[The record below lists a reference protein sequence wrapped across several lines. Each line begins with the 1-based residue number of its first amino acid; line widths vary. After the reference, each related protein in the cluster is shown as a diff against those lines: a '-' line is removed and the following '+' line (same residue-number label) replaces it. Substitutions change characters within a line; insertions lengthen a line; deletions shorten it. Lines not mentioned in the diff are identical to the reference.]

1 MIYCYNRLW
10 KLLIDKGLTK
20 TQMRTMAGISTNIV
34 AKMGKGEPVSMD
46 TLAKITSVLNCGIGD
61 IIDIKNSDTTYY
73 PKVFDVFSGA
83 GGFSLGFEMAGCE
96 IIAAIEKDKWAADTY
111 QLNHKKTKM
120 LLGDI
125 ESFNDEYLKDNIFQP
140 DIIIGGP
147 PCQGF
152 SVCRKNAGDPKDPRN
167 SLFIEFV
174 RMAKIFSPKVMVM
187 ENVPN
192 IIKAKTQSGEKV
204 VDIIKSEF
212 EKLGYYV
219 YYDIL
224 SASDY
229 GVPQLRQRFVM
240 IASKQILDTPF
251 PPKKYYVEDNNQ
263 IVDNTLKKC
272 PTLWEAISDLPDI
285 EAREG
290 SEIMSYT
297 KNPQNE
303 YQRYCRC
310 NSNELHNHL
319 AMKHT
324 QRLIDRFAAMT
335 WGQSVS
341 DITDDKLKQRK
352 RNGNGAVSDKPY
364 DQNNRRMHPNK
375 ICHTITATFYGNF
388 VHPYK
393 NRNFTAREGARIQS
407 FPDNYIFT
415 GKPTV
420 VSKKLAMREGRT
432 NDTYLCQYS
441 QIGNAVP
448 PLMAKAI
455 ASNILTQ
462 VSFKER

>member
-1 MIYCYNRLW
+1 M
-10 KLLIDKGLTK
+10 G
-20 TQMRTMAGISTNIV
+20 NINLDDV
-34 AKMGKGEPVSMD
+34 AK
-46 TLAKITSVLNCGIGD
+46 
-61 IIDIKNSDTTYY
+61 

-83 GGFSLGFEMAGCE
+83 GGFSMGFEMAGCKV
-96 IIAAIEKDKWAADTY
+96 IGAIERDKWAAETFSY
-111 QLNHKKTKM
+111 NHEGATM

-125 ESFNDEYLKDNIFQP
+125 KDFDEKCIKETIKEEP

-152 SVCRKNAGDPKDPRN
+152 SICTKNAGDPKDPRN
-167 SLFIEFV
+167 TLFREFV
-174 RMAKIFSPKVMVM
+174 RMGEIYKPKVMVM

-192 IIKAKTQSGEKV
+192 IMKAKTGNGDQV
-204 VDIIKSEF
+204 VDIIKQELEF
-212 EKLGYYV
+212 LGYYT
-219 YYDIL
+219 YCKIL

-229 GVPQLRQRFVM
+229 GVPQMRQRFVL
-240 IASKQILDTPF
+240 IASQTELKRPF
-251 PPKKYYVEDNNQ
+251 PSPTHCVIDKSVEFSQVSLGDDEKKR
-263 IVDNTLKKC
+263 LKIC
-272 PTLWEAISDLPDI
+272 PTLWEAISDLPEI

-290 SEIMSYT
+290 AECMDYT
-297 KNPQNE
+297 QEARNE
-303 YQRYCRC
+303 YQKWCREK
-310 NSNELHNHL
+310 NDKLYNHL

-324 QRLIDRFAAMT
+324 KRLVERFSKMS

-341 DITDDKLKQRK
+341 DIKDDRLKQRK
-352 RNGNGAVSDKPY
+352 RNGNGEISNSPY
-364 DQNNRRMHPNK
+364 DQNNRRMNPNK

-407 FPDNYIFT
+407 FPDSYVFL

-420 VSKKLAMREGRT
+420 VSKKLLMKEGRLGEA
-432 NDTYLCQYS
+432 YLCQYS

-455 ASNILTQ
+455 ADNIISQIDFL
-462 VSFKER
+462 EG

>member
-1 MIYCYNRLW
+1 M
-10 KLLIDKGLTK
+10 
-20 TQMRTMAGISTNIV
+20 S
-34 AKMGKGEPVSMD
+34 
-46 TLAKITSVLNCGIGD
+46 KI
-61 IIDIKNSDTTYY
+61 
-73 PKVFDVFSGA
+73 KVFDVFSGA
-83 GGFSLGFEMAGCE
+83 GGFSCGFEMAGCE
-96 IIAAIEKDKWAADTY
+96 VIGAIEHDKWAADTFKY
-111 QLNHKKTKM
+111 NHPHAKM

-125 ESFNDEYLKDNIFQP
+125 ETFSTETLKEQIEQP

-152 SVCRKNAGDPKDPRN
+152 SICVKNAGDPKDPRN
-167 SLFIEFV
+167 SLFVEFI

-192 IIKAKTQSGEKV
+192 IIRAKTKSGIRV
-204 VDIIKSEF
+204 VDIIQQEF
-212 EKLGYYV
+212 EKMNYHV
-219 YYDIL
+219 YYDVL
-224 SASDY
+224 NASDY
-229 GVPQLRQRFVM
+229 GVPQMRQRFVL
-240 IASKQILDTPF
+240 IAASQELGNPF
-251 PPKKYYVEDNNQ
+251 PPKTHFVEGTDQ
-263 IVDNTLKKC
+263 EDTTKLKKC

-290 SEIMSYT
+290 SEVMEYT
-297 KNPQNE
+297 KPAVNE
-303 YQRYCRC
+303 YQQACRR
-310 NSNELHNHL
+310 NSTKLYNHL

-324 QRLIDRFAAMT
+324 KRLVERFSQMT

-341 DITDDKLKQRK
+341 DITDERLKQRK
-352 RNGNGAVSDKPY
+352 RNGNGRVSDSPY
-364 DQNNRRMHPNK
+364 DQNNRRMHPDR

-407 FPDNYIFT
+407 FPDSYVFF

-420 VSKKLAMREGRT
+420 VSKKLLLKEGRT
-432 NDTYLCQYS
+432 GEAYLCQYS

-455 ASNILTQ
+455 AENILKQ
-462 VSFKER
+462 VDFNKEK

>member
-1 MIYCYNRLW
+1 M
-10 KLLIDKGLTK
+10 KL
-20 TQMRTMAGISTNIV
+20 
-34 AKMGKGEPVSMD
+34 
-46 TLAKITSVLNCGIGD
+46 
-61 IIDIKNSDTTYY
+61 
-73 PKVFDVFSGA
+73 KVFDVFSGA

-96 IIAAIEKDKWAADTY
+96 VTAAIEHDKWAADTFSY
-111 QLNHKKTKM
+111 NHPNTKM

-125 ESFNDEYLKDNIFQP
+125 ESFDDEYLKSVLKDKP

-152 SVCRKNAGDPKDPRN
+152 SICVKNAGDSKDPRN
-167 SLFIEFV
+167 SLFIEYI
-174 RMAKIFSPKVMVM
+174 RMAKIFEPQVLVM

-192 IIKAKTQSGEKV
+192 IIKAKTASGEKV
-204 VDIIKSEF
+204 IDIIKQEF
-212 EKLGYYV
+212 ENLGYNV
-219 YYDIL
+219 YYKIL
-224 SASDY
+224 TASDY
-229 GVPQLRQRFVM
+229 GIPQMRQRFIL
-240 IASKQILDTPF
+240 IASKKELVVPF
-251 PPKKYYVEDNNQ
+251 PAKTHYINEMVIDNDGQKPQQ
-263 IVDNTLKKC
+263 INMFDIEEFKMKRC

-290 SEIMSYT
+290 AEVMKYT
-297 KNPQNE
+297 KDAE
-303 YQRYCRC
+303 TDYEKWCR
-310 NSNELHNHL
+310 NGAKELHNHL

-324 QRLIDRFAAMT
+324 KRLVERFSKMT

-341 DITDDKLKQRK
+341 DIKDERLKQRK
-352 RNGNGAVSDKPY
+352 RNGNGTISETPY
-364 DQNNRRMHPNK
+364 DQNNRRMHPDK

-407 FPDNYIFT
+407 FPDTYVFL

-420 VSKKLAMREGRT
+420 VSKKLLLKEGRK
-432 NDTYLCQYS
+432 DEAYLCQYN

-455 ASNILTQ
+455 AKNIIEQ
-462 VSFKER
+462 VKNKEI

>member
-1 MIYCYNRLW
+1 M
-10 KLLIDKGLTK
+10 KKPT
-20 TQMRTMAGISTNIV
+20 
-34 AKMGKGEPVSMD
+34 
-46 TLAKITSVLNCGIGD
+46 
-61 IIDIKNSDTTYY
+61 
-73 PKVFDVFSGA
+73 VFDVFSGA
-83 GGFSLGFEMAGCE
+83 GGFSLGFEMAGCS
-96 IIAAIEKDKWAADTY
+96 IVAAVEKDKWAADTFMF
-111 QLNHKKTKM
+111 NHPSTKM

-125 ESFNDEYLKDNIFQP
+125 ESFDNDFLKKSISKP

-167 SLFIEFV
+167 SLFTEFL
-174 RMAKIFSPKVMVM
+174 RMAQIFSPKVMVM

-192 IIKAKTQSGEKV
+192 IIKAKTKNGENV
-204 VDIIKSEF
+204 VDIIEKEF
-212 EKLGYYV
+212 AQLGYFV
-219 YYDIL
+219 YYKIL

-229 GVPQLRQRFVM
+229 GVPQLRQRFIL
-240 IASKQILDTPF
+240 IASKQKLQNPF
-251 PPKKYYVEDNNQ
+251 PLQTYYVADNLSYDEEEKMKSAGL
-263 IVDNTLKKC
+263 IKC

-290 SEIMSYT
+290 AEVMPYT
-297 KNPQNE
+297 KCAEND
-303 YQRYCRC
+303 YQKYCR
-310 NSNELHNHL
+310 NQATELHNHL

-324 QRLIDRFAAMT
+324 KRLVDRFAAMS

-341 DITDDKLKQRK
+341 DIKDNRLMQRK
-352 RNGNGAVSDKPY
+352 RNGNGEVTDKPY

-407 FPDNYIFT
+407 FPDTYVFL

-420 VSKKLAMREGRT
+420 VSKKLAIREGRMGEM
-432 NDTYLCQYS
+432 YLCQYS

-455 ASNILTQ
+455 ADNILKQ
-462 VSFKER
+462 VSF